1 MTRARSFYDASPP
14 CAKRPDSNGRVPLV
28 KYLDEVAAPQLEA
41 AQARAAADA
50 REQGGGRRVAERRKQ
65 LERARAVDEVVRVVP
80 TQDEPIDRNV
90 IEIHRAGETSS
101 AEAIVRA

>member
-1 MTRARSFYDASPP
+1 MKSPRRSLKRRRPAPPPTRASSAAGGAWR
-14 CAKRPDSNGRVPLV
+14 NG
-28 KYLDEVAAPQLEA
+28 ANSSS
-41 AQARAAADA
+41 ARAQST
-50 REQGGGRRVAERRKQ
+50 RWFESY
-65 LERARAVDEVVRVVP
+65 L